1 MSCNI
6 VENRNIDTFIR
17 KVGISVFSGC
27 IEHTCVKSQVIKEAK
42 KSKKNFEAV
51 WLDIPN
57 ADASVPYTL
66 IKTRDCQELLW
77 RDEDPI
83 HRR

>member
-1 MSCNI
+1 MSCNM

-27 IEHTCVKSQVIKEAK
+27 IGHTCVISQVIKEAK

-77 RDEDPI
+77 RDEDLI